1 MRSNINEI
9 EAVSVRIP
17 TSSGPIHGH
26 VIEPGNS
33 EGIAAVVVLHPATAV
48 PERLYR
54 GFAEFLAGDGF
65 AVITYDYRGTGSSGA
80 PSENRGIRMRDWMA
94 LDVPAV
100 AKWAS
105 ERFPDVPQLA
115 VGHSIG
121 GHALSLDYGSSGLRG
136 FVTVAS
142 HAGVTAAIP
151 KLSEKLRVGLVLR
164 VLGPLTARLL
174 GYVPGR
180 RLGLGEDMPGA
191 SMLEWSRWSR
201 LPRYFF
207 DDPTMGAEARAAR
220 VTTPVLAIGFSD
232 DLWATPEQI
241 DAIADQLT
249 SAEVERRTIDPGSVG
264 ASAIGHMGFF
274 RRTNRD
280 ALWPEVSAWLRQRV
294 ESIS

>member
-1 MRSNINEI
+1 MRNNINEI
-9 EAVSVRIP
+9 EAVDVAIP
-17 TSSGPIHGH
+17 TSAGQIHGH

-48 PERLYR
+48 PERLYK
-54 GFAEFLAGDGF
+54 GFAEFLAADGF
-65 AVITYDYRGTGSSGA
+65 AVVTYDYRGTGSSGT

-94 LDVPAV
+94 FDVPAV
-100 AKWAS
+100 AQWAG
-105 ERFPDVPQLA
+105 ERYPNVPQLA

-121 GHALSLDYGSSGLRG
+121 GHALSLDYGSSELQG
-136 FVTVAS
+136 FVTIAS
-142 HAGVTAAIP
+142 HAGVTSAIP
-151 KLSEKLRVGLVLR
+151 KLSEKLKVGLVLR
-164 VLGPLTARLL
+164 VLGPLTARFL

-180 RLGLGEDMPGA
+180 RMGLGEDMPGA

-207 DDPTMGAEARAAR
+207 DDPTMAAEARAAR
-220 VTTPVLAIGFSD
+220 VKTPVLAIGFSD
-232 DLWATPEQI
+232 DLWATPQQI
-241 DAIADQLT
+241 DAIADHLT
-249 SAEVERRTIDPGSVG
+249 NTEVERRTIDPGSVG
-264 ASAIGHMGFF
+264 VSAIGHMGFF